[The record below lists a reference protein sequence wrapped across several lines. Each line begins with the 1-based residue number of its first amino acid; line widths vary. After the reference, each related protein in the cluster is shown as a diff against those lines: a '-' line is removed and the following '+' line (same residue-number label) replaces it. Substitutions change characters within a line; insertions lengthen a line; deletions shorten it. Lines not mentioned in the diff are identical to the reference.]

1 LDWEAA
7 AMRERPACVLCLLML
22 AFLLTPAEAAK
33 DKDRKVYRWVDDQGV
48 VHFGDSVPAE
58 HATSDREILNKYGV
72 PIATEEGEVTAEERA
87 AAERAAAEEK
97 QLRELEAAKRARDD
111 ILLNTYLSVAEIE
124 RLRDQRQELL
134 DGQIQLTELY
144 LESLRVKL
152 AKLQKDAKR
161 FRPYNKDPNAPPL
174 HENLAKELSN
184 TLDSII
190 SYEQSLEEVRD
201 TKEQLIAKFDD
212 DISRFRELKD
222 RQQANN

>member
-1 LDWEAA
+1 
-7 AMRERPACVLCLLML
+7 MRGGPARLLCLLAL
-22 AFLLTPAEAAK
+22 AFLLVAATEAK
-33 DKDRKVYRWVDDQGV
+33 EKSRKVYRWVDDQGV

-58 HATSDREILNKYGV
+58 HASSDREILNEYGV

-87 AAERAAAEEK
+87 AAERAEAEAK
-97 QLRELEAAKRARDD
+97 QLRELEAAKRSRDA

-152 AKLQKDAKR
+152 TKLQKDAMR

-190 SYEQSLEEVRD
+190 SYEQSLEEARD
-201 TKEQLIAKFDD
+201 TKAQLIAKFDD

-222 RQQANN
+222 LQQVNN